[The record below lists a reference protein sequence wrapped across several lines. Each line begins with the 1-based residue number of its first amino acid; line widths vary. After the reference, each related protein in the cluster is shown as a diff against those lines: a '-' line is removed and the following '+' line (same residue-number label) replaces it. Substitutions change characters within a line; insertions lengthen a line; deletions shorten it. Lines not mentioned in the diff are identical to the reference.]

1 MSKKLSFKQK
11 LRLERLQKKALLK
24 KQKSAAKRKSGA
36 NKFFTTQSGLVVS
49 HQNIITSQQ
58 YPLFE
63 CQISDSWQETGLAY
77 IWISRKTPL
86 HIIVAAYLVD
96 IRCLGL
102 KDVLISAFRSESEY
116 QQFKTISI
124 QSYKKSFS
132 TIDCNFAL
140 ANKIIYGAIDYAR
153 QFGFELHKDFQLA
166 QYILGPKITSNKKIQ
181 LGGEDG
187 KPVFIPGPYDNVK
200 EIVRKLIDSVG
211 EDGFNYIEVD
221 R

>member
-11 LRLERLQKKALLK
+11 LRLERLQRKALLK
-24 KQKSAAKRKSGA
+24 KQKSAARRKSGA
-36 NKFFTTQSGLVVS
+36 NKFFTTQSGLVIS
-49 HQNIITSQQ
+49 HQNIMTSQQ

-63 CQISDSWQETGLAY
+63 CQISDNWQETGLAY

-86 HIIVAAYLVD
+86 YIIVAAYLVD

-116 QQFKTISI
+116 KQFKNTSI
-124 QSYKKSFS
+124 QSYQKSFL
-132 TIDCNFAL
+132 TIDCDFAL

-153 QFGFELHKDFQLA
+153 QFGFEPHKDFQLA
-166 QYILGPKITSNKKIQ
+166 QYILGPKIISTKKIQ
-181 LGGEDG
+181 FGGEDD

-200 EIVRKLIDSVG
+200 EIVQKLIDSVG
-211 EDGFNYIEVD
+211 EDGFNYVAIN
-221 R
+221 